1 MRIVWHDKEQVM
13 SEIGTDL
20 DSSINY
26 KVNSVLKQK
35 FSDICKRNQTDM
47 STELKAF
54 MLKAVLENK
63 LPKGR
68 NVDDSKQDF
77 F

>member
-1 MRIVWHDKEQVM
+1 MRIAWHDKEQVM